1 MRSQRDLVKASL
13 SFESGTD
20 RHNVYPVRKVEYP
33 GATVARLV
41 ADFSD
46 PRSIV
51 VDAR

>member
-1 MRSQRDLVKASL
+1 MRSQRDLVKASVDL
-13 SFESGTD
+13 EYGTD
-20 RHNVYPVRKVEYP
+20 RHNTYPVRRVEYP

-41 ADFSD
+41 TDFSD